1 MLRQKAQIVAFV
13 FRGNADSKAGKVC
26 KFARRSFSF
35 VIPVALVIVRVSILI
50 RDTRKK
56 TKPMAVAVI
65 EQYNRAKKELE
76 ENTLTT
82 KDVAERFNT
91 TRQSVYRWVQAG
103 LLKAHEG
110 PPEIGQVF
118 DPQEV
123 AKFVPPPRGY
133 RSHRKH
139 ASE

>member
-1 MLRQKAQIVAFV
+1 
-13 FRGNADSKAGKVC
+13 
-26 KFARRSFSF
+26 
-35 VIPVALVIVRVSILI
+35 
-50 RDTRKK
+50 
-56 TKPMAVAVI
+56 MAVAVI
-65 EQYNRAKKELE
+65 EQYNRAKKALE